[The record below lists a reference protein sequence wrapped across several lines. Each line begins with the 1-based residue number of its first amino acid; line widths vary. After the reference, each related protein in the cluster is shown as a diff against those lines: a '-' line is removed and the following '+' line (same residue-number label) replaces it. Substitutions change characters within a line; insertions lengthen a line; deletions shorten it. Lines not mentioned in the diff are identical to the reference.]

1 MDLPELFAR
10 AGIQPEAVADLMTWA
25 RARTSV
31 LLAGLDAKTPLVFID
46 RQPVLLSPKDREA
59 LRDFKARMEEGGEK
73 ISFFEALRL
82 RLGGASHLHGL
93 AMESIASTP
102 RLENLLHNLE
112 QARSMSYFATMM
124 ATEPD
129 VAERRKAI
137 SAAKVQTPESP
148 PGTASAIN

>member
-1 MDLPELFAR
+1 
-10 AGIQPEAVADLMTWA
+10 
-25 RARTSV
+25 
-31 LLAGLDAKTPLVFID
+31 
-46 RQPVLLSPKDREA
+46 VLLSPKDREA

-112 QARSMSYFATMM
+112 QARAVENRPLPPDFLGELRPTSRAAT
-124 ATEPD
+124 
-129 VAERRKAI
+129 
-137 SAAKVQTPESP
+137 
-148 PGTASAIN
+148 PGCTSWSTRASAPASPTTWVSARPCRRSR